1 MTPEPT
7 EIPTIDPA
15 NPTNVSATSTKSHL
29 DRLIDSLLFEG
40 YALYPYTPGSTKNA
54 TPTPFGIVYPTDYA
68 DRQLQAFDRMQLQCV
83 VTDADALVTGEVR
96 FLQASGE
103 KHRAV
108 ERRVQLGAAPCVVS
122 FEYDELEGRAELIVE
137 RLPDGHGRV
146 TLVVSNTTPLTE
158 EEASADR
165 KDALMKSMLST
176 HLVTRVESEGHTFIS
191 PLERGDDGVAGCCN
205 VNTWPVLATRTDDAI
220 LGPTI
225 MLPDY
230 PEIAPESVNDFFDG
244 TEIEEALVLHIQALS
259 DQEREE
265 IAAQDPKVREML
277 ARADATTPQQLMDLH
292 GRVRIEDPPGER
304 EFTVD
309 GVTYRRG
316 DKVILH
322 PAASGDVY
330 DKMLDGR
337 PATIHRLFIR
347 MDDRDA
353 SERLHLGVTVDDD
366 PMQEIL
372 GESGRFLFF
381 FSDEVEKVTS

>member
-1 MTPEPT
+1 MSEVEEITPE
-7 EIPTIDPA
+7 
-15 NPTNVSATSTKSHL
+15 NPSDVGITSKKSHL
-29 DRLIDSLLFEG
+29 DRLVDSLLFEG
-40 YALYPYTPGSTKNA
+40 YALYPYTPGATKNA
-54 TPTPFGIVYPTDYA
+54 TPTPFGIVYPTEYA
-68 DRQLQAFDRMQLQCV
+68 RTQTHAFERMQMQGV
-83 VTDADALVTGEVR
+83 VTDAAAMVSGEVR

-108 ERRVQLGAAPCVVS
+108 ERRVQLGAAPSKVR
-122 FEYDELEGRAELIVE
+122 FDFDDLEGYAELVVE

-146 TLVVSNTTPLTE
+146 TLQVENTTPLADGE
-158 EEASADR
+158 VDADR
-165 KDALMKSMLST
+165 KEMLLKSMLST
-176 HLVTRVESEGHTFIS
+176 HLLARVEGASFLS
-191 PLERGDDGVAGCCN
+191 PLERGDDGVAGCCQ
-205 VNTWPVLATRTDDAI
+205 VNTWPVLATQEDDA
-220 LGPTI
+220 LLAPTI
-225 MLPDY
+225 LLPDH

-304 EFTVD
+304 EVTID

-322 PAASGDVY
+322 PPLGADVY

-337 PATIHRLFIR
+337 TATIHRLFIR
-347 MDDRDA
+347 IDD
-353 SERLHLGVTVDDD
+353 RLHLGVTIDDD

-381 FSDEVEKVTS
+381 FSEEVEVLR

>member
-1 MTPEPT
+1 MS
-7 EIPTIDPA
+7 TIDPIT
-15 NPTNVSATSTKSHL
+15 PESPSDVGITSPKSHL
-29 DRLIDSLLFEG
+29 ERLVDSLLFEG

-54 TPTPFGIVYPTDYA
+54 TPTPFGIVYPHDYA
-68 DRQLQAFDRMQLQCV
+68 QNQTHAFDRMQMQFIAEIGAV
-83 VTDADALVTGEVR
+83 VSAEVR

-108 ERRVQLGAAPCVVS
+108 ERRVPLGIAPSKVS
-122 FEYDELEGRAELIVE
+122 FDFDDLEGIAEIDCE
-137 RLPDGHGRV
+137 RLPDGRDRFSV
-146 TLVVSNTTPLTE
+146 KVENVTPLSD
-158 EEASADR
+158 EEATGDR
-165 KDALMKSMLST
+165 KDALLKSMLST
-176 HLVTRVESEGHTFIS
+176 HLLAVTENGAKIVS
-191 PLERGDDGVAGCCN
+191 PLERGDDGVAGCCQ
-205 VNTWPVLATRTDDAI
+205 VNTWPVLATPGDDAI
-220 LGPTI
+220 LAPTI
-225 MLPDY
+225 MLPEH

-304 EFTVD
+304 EVTFE
-309 GVTYRRG
+309 GVTFKRG
-316 DKVILH
+316 DKVVLH
-322 PAASGDVY
+322 PPESADVY

-337 PATIHRLFIR
+337 TATIHRLFMR
-347 MDDRDA
+347 VDDR
-353 SERLHLGVTVDDD
+353 LHIGVTIDDD

-381 FSDEVEKVTS
+381 FAEEVELIA

>member
-1 MTPEPT
+1 MSAERTGT
-7 EIPTIDPA
+7 EIPTIDPQ
-15 NPTNVSATSTKSHL
+15 NPTNVSATSSKSHL
-29 DRLIDSLLFEG
+29 DRLVDSLLFEG
-40 YALYPYTPGSTKNA
+40 YALYPYTPGATKNA
-54 TPTPFGIVYPTDYA
+54 TPTPFGIVYPADYA
-68 DRQLQAFDRMQLQCV
+68 DQQTHAFDRMQLQCV
-83 VTDADALVTGEVR
+83 VTDADALVTGQVR
-96 FLQASGE
+96 FLQPSGD
-103 KHRAV
+103 KHKAV
-108 ERRVQLGAAPCVVS
+108 ERRVSLGAAPAVVS
-122 FEYDELEGRAELIVE
+122 FEFDELEGRAEIEVE
-137 RLPDGHGRV
+137 RLPDGNGRV
-146 TLVVSNTTPLTE
+146 TLRVMNVTPLTE
-158 EEASADR
+158 EEATADR
-165 KDALMKSMLST
+165 KDALLKSMLST
-176 HLVTRVESEGHTFIS
+176 HLVTQVESEGHTFIS

-205 VNTWPVLATRTDDAI
+205 VNTWPVLANLEDTAI

-225 MLPDY
+225 MLPDH

-292 GRVRIEDPPGER
+292 GRVRLEDPPGER
-304 EFTVD
+304 EYEID
-309 GVTYRRG
+309 GVTYKRG

-322 PAASGDVY
+322 PAPSADVY

-347 MDDRDA
+347 MD
-353 SERLHLGVTVDDD
+353 ERLHIGVTVDDD

-381 FSDEVEKVTS
+381 FSDEVEVVS

>member
-1 MTPEPT
+1 MTSGGVEPITPE
-7 EIPTIDPA
+7 
-15 NPTNVSATSTKSHL
+15 NPSDVSITSTKSHL
-29 DRLIDSLLFEG
+29 ERLVDSLLFEG
-40 YALYPYTPGSTKNA
+40 YALYPYTPGATKNA
-54 TPTPFGIVYPTDYA
+54 TPTPFGIVYPADYA
-68 DRQLQAFDRMQLQCV
+68 RNQTHAFERMQMQGIV
-83 VTDADALVTGEVR
+83 GSADALVTAEVR

-108 ERRVQLGAAPCVVS
+108 ERRVQIGAAPSKVS
-122 FEYDELEGRAELIVE
+122 FDFDDLEGTAELIVD
-137 RLPDGHGRV
+137 RLPDGRGRV
-146 TLVVSNTTPLTE
+146 TLQVENTTPLTP
-158 EEASADR
+158 EEAEADR
-165 KDALMKSMLST
+165 KDALLKSMLST
-176 HLVTRVESEGHTFIS
+176 HLLMQVEGDTFVS
-191 PLERGDDGVAGCCN
+191 PLERGDDGVAGCCQ
-205 VNTWPVLATRTDDAI
+205 VNTWPVLATPADDAL

-225 MLPDY
+225 MLPEH

-292 GRVRIEDPPGER
+292 GRVRLEDPPGER
-304 EFTVD
+304 EVTFE

-322 PAASGDVY
+322 PPQDADVY

-337 PATIHRLFIR
+337 TATIHRLFLRI
-347 MDDRDA
+347 DD
-353 SERLHLGVTVDDD
+353 RLHLGVTIDDD

-381 FSDEVEKVTS
+381 FSEEVEVVS

>member
-1 MTPEPT
+1 MTSGGVEPITPE
-7 EIPTIDPA
+7 
-15 NPTNVSATSTKSHL
+15 NPSDVSITSTKSHL
-29 DRLIDSLLFEG
+29 ERLVDSLLFEG
-40 YALYPYTPGSTKNA
+40 YALYPYTPGATKNA
-54 TPTPFGIVYPTDYA
+54 TPTPFGIVYPADYA
-68 DRQLQAFDRMQLQCV
+68 RNQTHAFERMQMQGIV
-83 VTDADALVTGEVR
+83 GSADALVTAQVR

-108 ERRVQLGAAPCVVS
+108 ERRVQIGAAPSKVS
-122 FEYDELEGRAELIVE
+122 FDFDDLEGTAELVVD
-137 RLPDGHGRV
+137 RLPDGRGRV
-146 TLVVSNTTPLTE
+146 TLQVENTTPLTP
-158 EEASADR
+158 EEAAADR
-165 KDALMKSMLST
+165 KDALLKSMLST
-176 HLVTRVESEGHTFIS
+176 HLLMQVEGDKFVS
-191 PLERGDDGVAGCCN
+191 PLERGDDGVAGCCQ
-205 VNTWPVLATRTDDAI
+205 VNTWPVLATPNDDAL

-225 MLPDY
+225 MLPEH

-292 GRVRIEDPPGER
+292 GRVRLEDPPGER
-304 EFTVD
+304 EVTFE

-322 PAASGDVY
+322 PPQDADVY

-337 PATIHRLFIR
+337 TATIHRLFLR
-347 MDDRDA
+347 VDD
-353 SERLHLGVTVDDD
+353 RLHLGVTIDDD

-381 FSDEVEKVTS
+381 FSEEVEVVS